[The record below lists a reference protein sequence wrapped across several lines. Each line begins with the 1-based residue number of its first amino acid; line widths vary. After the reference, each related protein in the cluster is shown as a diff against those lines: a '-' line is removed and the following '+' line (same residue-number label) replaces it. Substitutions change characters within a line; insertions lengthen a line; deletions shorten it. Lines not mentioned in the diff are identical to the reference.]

1 MQSDAIIVGGGLVG
15 MTLALALDAHGLTT
29 DVIDNADL
37 QATLAPGFDGRA
49 SAIASAS
56 GKMFQAIGLWDA
68 IAADGCPIRAI
79 RVADGLSPLSLHF
92 DAEADGDPLGTMFE
106 NRRLRAAL
114 IDRAAAAP
122 GIRIHAPSKLRD
134 LARDTGG
141 VTATLDDGTI
151 LRAPLVVA
159 ADGRRSA
166 LREAAGIRV
175 ATWKY
180 DGAAIVTM
188 IEHERGHDNVAFE
201 LFYPS
206 GPFATLPMQP
216 GNRSAIVWTVRADAA
231 AATLGLPDRAFLAEL
246 DKRSGGFLGA
256 LKLVSPRS
264 SYPLGFHHAERYVDD
279 RLALVGDAGHGI
291 HPIAGQGLNMGLRDV
306 AALSQVL
313 VESARLGLDLGDGQV
328 LARYQTWRRLDNAL
342 VSGVTDSLT
351 RLFGMPGR
359 PAAGLRRLGL
369 AAVQRLPPLRRRFM
383 AEARG
388 ETGELP
394 ALLTGALV

>member
-1 MQSDAIIVGGGLVG
+1 MHSDAIIVGGGLVG
-15 MTLALALDAHGLTT
+15 MTLALALDAHGLEV
-29 DVIDNADL
+29 DVIDSADL
-37 QATLAPGFDGRA
+37 GATLAPGFDGRA

-56 GKMFQAIGLWDA
+56 GKMLQAIGLWEE
-68 IAADGCPIRAI
+68 IAGEGCPIRAI
-79 RVADGLSPLSLHF
+79 RVTDGLSPLSLHF
-92 DAEADGDPLGTMFE
+92 DAEAEGDPLGTMFE

-122 GIRIHAPSKLRD
+122 GVRVHAPARLRD
-134 LARDTGG
+134 LARETGG

-151 LRAPLVVA
+151 LRAPLAVA

-175 ATWKY
+175 ARWNY

-188 IEHERGHDNVAFE
+188 IEHERPHDNVAFE
-201 LFYPS
+201 LFYPT
-206 GPFATLPMQP
+206 GPFALLPMQP

-231 AATLGLPDRAFLAEL
+231 QATLGLPERAFLAEL
-246 DKRSGGFLGA
+246 DKRTGGFLGA
-256 LKLVSPRS
+256 LRIVGPRS
-264 SYPLGFHHAERYVDD
+264 TYPLGFHHAERYVAD

-306 AALSQVL
+306 AALAQVL
-313 VESARLGLDLGDGQV
+313 VESARLGLDLGGPEV
-328 LARYQTWRRLDNAL
+328 LERYQRWRRLDNAL
-342 VSGVTDSLT
+342 VAGVTDSLT
-351 RLFGMPGR
+351 RLFGVPGR
-359 PAAGLRRLGL
+359 PAAAVRRLGL
-369 AAVQRLPPLRRRFM
+369 AAVNRVPSLRRRFM

-394 ALLTGALV
+394 LLLTGALV